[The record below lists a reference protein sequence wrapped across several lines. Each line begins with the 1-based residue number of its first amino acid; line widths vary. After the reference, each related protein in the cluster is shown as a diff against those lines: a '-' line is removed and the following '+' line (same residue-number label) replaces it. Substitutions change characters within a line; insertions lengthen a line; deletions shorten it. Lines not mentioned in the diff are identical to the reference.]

1 MTPHEKSLKRLD
13 EMIENNPNLNPDEVK
28 YIQGVKKMGIIA
40 KKLED
45 QVKKAQEKWNQ
56 EKRA

>member
-13 EMIENNPNLNPDEVK
+13 EMIDSNPNLTPDEVK
-28 YIQGVKKMGIIA
+28 YIRGVKKMGIMV

-45 QVKKAQEKWNQ
+45 QVKKAQEKWQ
-56 EKRA
+56 QGKRA